1 MSEPV
6 ESLLRQML
14 EEQRRTNSLLSML
27 IEALGDEGD
36 DPDAQPATYM
46 DGTPVR

>member
-1 MSEPV
+1 MSELE

-27 IEALGDEGD
+27 VEALGDEGD
-36 DPDAQPATYM
+36 DPDDQLATYM

>member
-1 MSEPV
+1 MSELV

-14 EEQRRTNSLLSML
+14 EEQRRTNSLLSTL
-27 IEALGDEGD
+27 IEALADEGD